1 MQTTGRA
8 ASPRRDNIGLL
19 QLIGQSLSIGPLID
33 VALFLG
39 IVASLAGAIGPLA
52 VLLASLGMIAFSLVV
67 AFYAAETGGAGGVGD
82 YIARAWG
89 PVAGIAV
96 LGIYVLSLIFSGAGG
111 FGIAVGELV
120 ANFSAVYFGI
130 AVPWWAGAGLLALVA
145 WWLNLRGAEAATQA
159 QLVIVSVSVIPFL
172 VTAIAVVIRPEAEN
186 TLAVFAWN
194 NVHAGD
200 LFSALLFCIL
210 LFGGFE
216 TVAALGEETNDPRRN
231 IPIALV
237 GTVSLTA
244 VILVFCSYAGT
255 IYYGPEHVAKD
266 WGGVI
271 DGYAVIAHEV
281 VGPWAAV
288 WIRLAVLVDFTA
300 TCIGFSLAASRG
312 ILSLARRGL
321 LPESLARTN
330 QRGAPAAAAT
340 LIFATALVFIFGGH
354 FIPADRRFKT
364 LFVAG
369 TAQALLLVLVYSG
382 LALGAL
388 RLMLRSHSRQPAWRW
403 IIFPAAAVVP
413 LLALYGTFVPFPDFP
428 ERYGLHAGLLTVCL
442 VTCWAVWVGSARAGA
457 SPSGSQAAA
466 AVTNLRNRP
475 DGAGE

>member
-1 MQTTGRA
+1 
-8 ASPRRDNIGLL
+8 
-19 QLIGQSLSIGPLID
+19 
-33 VALFLG
+33 
-39 IVASLAGAIGPLA
+39 
-52 VLLASLGMIAFSLVV
+52 
-67 AFYAAETGGAGGVGD
+67 
-82 YIARAWG
+82 
-89 PVAGIAV
+89 
-96 LGIYVLSLIFSGAGG
+96 
-111 FGIAVGELV
+111 
-120 ANFSAVYFGI
+120 
-130 AVPWWAGAGLLALVA
+130 
-145 WWLNLRGAEAATQA
+145 
-159 QLVIVSVSVIPFL
+159 VSVIPFL

-194 NVHAGD
+194 NAHGGD
-200 LFSALLFCIL
+200 LFGALLFCIL

-216 TVAALGEETNDPRRN
+216 TVAALGEETSDPRRN

-321 LPESLARTN
+321 LPQSLARTN

-340 LIFATALVFIFGGH
+340 LIFATALLFIFGGH

-388 RLMLRSHSRQPAWRW
+388 RLILRSPSRQPAWRW
-403 IIFPAAAVVP
+403 IVFPAATVVP

-428 ERYGLHAGLLTVCL
+428 ERYGLHAGLLTLCL

-457 SPSGSQAAA
+457 SPSESQAAA
-466 AVTNLRNRP
+466 PVTNLRNRP

>member
-1 MQTTGRA
+1 M
-8 ASPRRDNIGLL
+8 
-19 QLIGQSLSIGPLID
+19 
-33 VALFLG
+33 
-39 IVASLAGAIGPLA
+39 
-52 VLLASLGMIAFSLVV
+52 
-67 AFYAAETGGAGGVGD
+67 YVGFD
-82 YIARAWG
+82 
-89 PVAGIAV
+89 
-96 LGIYVLSLIFSGAGG
+96 
-111 FGIAVGELV
+111 
-120 ANFSAVYFGI
+120 
-130 AVPWWAGAGLLALVA
+130 VPWWAGAGLLALVA
-145 WWLNLRGAEAATQA
+145 WWLNLRGADAATQA

-172 VTAIAVVIRPEAEN
+172 LTAIAVVIRPEAEN
-186 TLAVFAWN
+186 TFAVFAWN
-194 NVHAGD
+194 NAYAGD

-216 TVAALGEETNDPRRN
+216 TVAALGAETTDPRRN

-255 IYYGPEHVAKD
+255 IYYGPQHVAKD

-281 VGPWAAV
+281 VGPWAAI

-321 LPESLARTN
+321 LPHSLTRTN
-330 QRGAPAAAAT
+330 QRGSPVTAAT
-340 LIFATALVFIFGGH
+340 VIFAMAILFILGGL
-354 FIPADRRFKT
+354 FIPADKRFKT

-369 TAQALLLVLVYSG
+369 TAQALLLVLVYTG

-388 RLMLRSHSRQPAWRW
+388 RLMLHSSSRQPAWRW

-428 ERYGLHAGLLTVCL
+428 ERYGLHAGLLTL
-442 VTCWAVWVGSARAGA
+442 GLAACWAVRVGASEAGGRAGDPA
-457 SPSGSQAAA
+457 SGSRSRR
-466 AVTNLRNRP
+466 VDRGP
-475 DGAGE
+475 GEPP

>member
-1 MQTTGRA
+1 MQPSRRVA
-8 ASPRRDNIGLL
+8 DPRRQNIGLL
-19 QLIGQSLSIGPLID
+19 QLVGQSLSIGPLID

-82 YIARAWG
+82 YIERAWG
-89 PVAGIAV
+89 KTAGIAV
-96 LGIYVLSLIFSGAGG
+96 LGIYVMSLIFSGAGG

-120 ANFSAVYFGI
+120 ANFAEMYVGFD
-130 AVPWWAGAGLLALVA
+130 VPWWAGAGLLALVA
-145 WWLNLRGAEAATQA
+145 LWLNLRGADAATQA

-172 VTAIAVVIRPEAEN
+172 ITAIAVVIRPEAEN
-186 TLAVFAWN
+186 TLSVFAWN
-194 NVHAGD
+194 NAHGGD

-216 TVAALGEETNDPRRN
+216 TVAALGAETTDPRRN

-255 IYYGPEHVAKD
+255 IYYGPQHVAKD

-281 VGPWAAV
+281 VGPWAAI

-321 LPESLARTN
+321 LPQSLARTN

-340 LIFATALVFIFGGH
+340 VIFAMAILFILGGL
-354 FIPADRRFKT
+354 FISADRRFKT

-369 TAQALLLVLVYSG
+369 TAQALLLVLVYTG

-388 RLMLRSHSRQPAWRW
+388 RLMQRSSSRQPAWRW

-413 LLALYGTFVPFPDFP
+413 LLALYGTFVPFPAFP
-428 ERYGLHAGLLTVCL
+428 ERYGLHAGLLTLCL
-442 VTCWAVWVGSARAGA
+442 AAGWAVRVGSTGAGDRSEGPA
-457 SPSGSQAAA
+457 SGSQSHGSD
-466 AVTNLRNRP
+466 LP
-475 DGAGE
+475 Q

>member
-120 ANFSAVYFGI
+120 AHFSAVYFGI

-216 TVAALGEETNDPRRN
+216 TVAALGEETNDPSRN

-321 LPESLARTN
+321 LPQSLARTN

>member
-1 MQTTGRA
+1 MQTNGRA
-8 ASPRRDNIGLL
+8 ADPRRESIGLL
-19 QLIGQSLSIGPLID
+19 QLVGQSLSIGPLVD

-52 VLLASLGMIAFSLVV
+52 VLLASLGMITFSLVV
-67 AFYAAETGGAGGVGD
+67 AFYAVETGGTGGVGD
-82 YIARAWG
+82 YIERAWG
-89 PVAGIAV
+89 TTAGVAV

-120 ANFSAVYFGI
+120 ANFSETYVGFGL
-130 AVPWWAGAGLLALVA
+130 PWWAGAGLLAIVA

-172 VTAIAVVIRPEAEN
+172 ITAIAVVIRPAAEN

-194 NVHAGD
+194 NAHGGD
-200 LFSALLFCIL
+200 LFAALLFCIL

-216 TVAALGEETNDPRRN
+216 TVAALGEETADPRRN

-271 DGYAVIAHEV
+271 DGYAIIAHEV

-321 LPESLARTN
+321 LPQALARTN
-330 QRGAPAAAAT
+330 QRGAPVAAAAVILAAAVLFIAGGL
-340 LIFATALVFIFGGH
+340 LI
-354 FIPADRRFKT
+354 PSDRRFKT

-369 TAQALLLVLVYSG
+369 TAQALLLVLVYTG

-388 RLMLRSHSRQPAWRW
+388 RLMLRSPARQPVWRW
-403 IIFPAAAVVP
+403 VVFPMAAVVP

-428 ERYGLHAGLLTVCL
+428 ERYGLHAGLLTLGL
-442 VTCWAVWVGSARAGA
+442 VILWAVRGSARERGTHSGQEPFPGLGVPGA
-457 SPSGSQAAA
+457 RREKGS
-466 AVTNLRNRP
+466 
-475 DGAGE
+475 